1 MSAIDKC
8 IDGRTRDLGGGFT
21 VRRVLPAAGQQMI
34 GPFIFFD
41 HMGPTDFPAGT
52 TIDVR
57 PHPHVALAT
66 VTYLF
71 DGEILHRDSLG
82 FRQEIHPGDVN
93 WMVAG
98 RGIVHSERTT
108 ARSLGR
114 PTRMHGIQSWVALPD
129 GREDDPPSFH
139 HHPHATLP
147 VLETPGG
154 ARLCV
159 IAGEAFGRRSPVETA
174 WPTLY
179 VDAALPCEAGFELTA
194 DHEERA
200 IYVADGDV
208 QVDGETVTAGRLAL
222 LSPGRTV
229 GIANRGG
236 HAARAMLLG
245 GARFPT
251 PRHVWW
257 NFVASSRERIER
269 ASRAWGE
276 RDRSVFPDVP
286 GDEQEF
292 IPLPQAPPGAAE
304 APSRAAPN

>member
-1 MSAIDKC
+1 MSSIEKR
-8 IDGRTRDLGGGFT
+8 IDGRARDLGDGFT
-21 VRRVLPAAGQQMI
+21 VRRVLPAGGQQMV

-41 HMGPTDFPAGT
+41 HMGPTDFPAGR
-52 TIDVR
+52 TINVR

-82 FRQEIHPGDVN
+82 CRQEIHPGDVN

-108 ARSLGR
+108 PRSLER

-129 GREDDPPSFH
+129 GHEDDAPSFH
-139 HHPHATLP
+139 HHPYATLP
-147 VLETPGG
+147 VLQTLEG

-159 IAGEAFGRRSPVETA
+159 IAGEAFGRRSPVATP
-174 WPTLY
+174 WQTLY
-179 VDAALPCEAGFELTA
+179 VDAALPCDARFELTA

-208 QVDGETVTAGRLAL
+208 QVDGETVTTGQLAL
-222 LSPGRTV
+222 LAPGRTV
-229 GIANRGG
+229 EIANRGS

-251 PRHVWW
+251 PRYIWW

-269 ASRAWGE
+269 AKQAWGE
-276 RDRSVFPDVP
+276 RDRALFPDVP

-292 IPLPQAPPGAAE
+292 IPLPDAPASTPAP
-304 APSRAAPN
+304 PSRAAPN

>member
-1 MSAIDKC
+1 MSVIDKR
-8 IDGRTRDLGGGFT
+8 IEGRARDLGDGFT
-21 VRRVLPAAGQQMI
+21 VRRVLPAAGQQMV

-41 HMGPTDFPAGT
+41 HMGPADFPAGR
-52 TIDVR
+52 TINVR

-82 FRQEIHPGDVN
+82 CRQEIHPGDVN

-108 ARSLGR
+108 PRSLER
-114 PTRMHGIQSWVALPD
+114 ATRMHGIQSWVALPD
-129 GREDDPPSFH
+129 GHEDDAPAFH
-139 HHPHATLP
+139 HHPGSTLP
-147 VLETPGG
+147 VLQTLEG
-154 ARLCV
+154 ARLRV
-159 IAGEAFGRRSPVETA
+159 IAGEAFGRRSPVTTV

-179 VDAALPCEAGFELTA
+179 VDAALAADARFELTA

-200 IYVADGDV
+200 VYVAEGEV
-208 QVDGETVTAGRLAL
+208 CLDGEPVATGVLAL
-222 LSPGRTV
+222 LEPGRTV
-229 GIANRGG
+229 EISNRGG
-236 HAARAMLLG
+236 RAARAMLVG

-251 PRHVWW
+251 PRYIWW
-257 NFVASSRERIER
+257 NFVGSSRARLEQAQRD
-269 ASRAWGE
+269 WGG

-292 IPLPQAPPGAAE
+292 IPLPETPLVTPA
-304 APSRAAPN
+304 APSRSAPN